1 MFEVIV
7 QRGLQSRTF
16 PAGENPRSG
25 TGPEPAV
32 LGGLPFGS
40 AQNPRSGRLSLVLS
54 PTSLGGVRRLPVE
67 EKEKCKVV
75 VSQSRRCARFNSR
88 ECTSIGLVTSREP
101 PAQAT
106 GGVGKDEAWCLE
118 LGRPV
123 AVIRASIVRSTL
135 LLS

>member
-1 MFEVIV
+1 MFDLNV
-7 QRGLQSRTF
+7 QRGPQSRIS

-40 AQNPRSGRLSLVLS
+40 AHNPRSGRLSLVLS
-54 PTSLGGVRRLPVE
+54 PASLGGVRRLPVE

-75 VSQSRRCARFNSR
+75 VSQSRRCAPSNSR
-88 ECTSIGLVTSREP
+88 DCTSNWLVTSREP
-101 PAQAT
+101 PDKRQA
-106 GGVGKDEAWCLE
+106 GLAVARPGASK

-123 AVIRASIVRSTL
+123 AVIRASIVRGT
-135 LLS
+135 